1 VKTDFRAELAAA
13 LVNAQGISC
22 TPESAAEDAKFAA
35 SVLERASAAFARLE
49 FESEPAGFA
58 AAQRRTAP

>member
-1 VKTDFRAELAAA
+1 MKTDFTAELGAA

-35 SVLERASAAFARLE
+35 SVLERARAAFARLA
-49 FESEPAGFA
+49 FEDEPSAFT
-58 AAQRRTAP
+58 AAQRRAAP